1 MSIVTLLIIV
11 LLVMLI
17 AGSPLVISHPYG
29 WGPSSAVGIILII
42 LVVLLLLGRI

>member
-1 MSIVTLLIIV
+1 MSLVTLLIIV

-17 AGSPLVISHPYG
+17 AGSPIVGAHSYG
-29 WGPSSAVGIILII
+29 WGPSSAVGIILIV